1 MAGSNGDL
9 SEAEVLALAQ
19 QLSPEAKTT
28 LLIQL
33 LEELGG
39 IDEADDV
46 LLEEDDLWWEDEDW
60 DEADLFA
67 GYLPVLDR
75 RQQLA
80 AEVYGYSYVHYA
92 ARVEVN
98 ARFEESMPG
107 RIDKL
112 DAAEQEGWGDA
123 ELARSLDLDEAEAA
137 AMRSA
142 FQEARAIVD
151 APTPAESFR
160 RAVGLS
166 IRHAVEEGL
175 AEEGAIE
182 QLVAEICGRAA
193 DLAYLLDIRGELL
206 SEYVDELQQS
216 DYDTGW
222 QDDLLDEE

>member
-9 SEAEVLALAQ
+9 SEAEVLAMAQ

-39 IDEADDV
+39 TEEEEEV
-46 LLEEDDLWWEDEDW
+46 LFEEDDLWWEDEDW
-60 DEADLFA
+60 DEEDLFV

-75 RQQLA
+75 RHLLA

-98 ARFEESMPG
+98 ARFEEYMPG
-107 RIDKL
+107 QIDTL
-112 DAAEQEGWGDA
+112 EDAEEEGWDDA
-123 ELARSLDLDEAEAA
+123 ELARALDLEEDEAT

-142 FQEARAIVD
+142 FQEAKAIVD

-160 RAVGLS
+160 RGVWFS
-166 IRHAVEEGL
+166 ILHAVEEGL
-175 AEEGAIE
+175 ADEGAIE
-182 QLVAEICGRAA
+182 ELVDQICYRAV
-193 DLAYLLDIRGELL
+193 DLAYLLDIGGELL
-206 SEYVDELQQS
+206 SEYIEDLQQS
-216 DYDTGW
+216 DYDTDW
-222 QDDLLDEE
+222 QDELLDED